1 MIRFIT
7 VSLILVLT
15 VSSATAQDPLSS
27 QFRDLPDARLQRSPN
42 TLRGGM
48 SFSPAEPTGS
58 LTIYRGRMELDS
70 MCGFDFDF
78 NFAQQLERFLAG
90 FRDQL
95 EPLLFGIVYVIL

>member
-7 VSLILVLT
+7 VSLILVFT
-15 VSSATAQDPLSS
+15 ASSATAQDPLSS
-27 QFRDLPDARLQRSPN
+27 TFRDLPDARLQRSPN

-78 NFAQQLERFLAG
+78 NFAQQLERFLAA
-90 FRDQL
+90 FEDQL
-95 EPLLFGIVYVIL
+95 EPLLAGVVYVIL